1 VKTKR
6 RFRLKPGLLGLGL
19 LFAASAAA
27 QQAVDKALQ
36 EQLSAQKQGTQTQ
49 KRVDK
54 LDDQTQAMLEEYR
67 SGTLRLEDLSA
78 YNTQM
83 ERLIDDQK
91 AEMSKKEI
99 QMRDIVEMERQIA
112 PFLQRMI
119 DVLAEFVA
127 LDTPFLPDER
137 QQRLQQLTQM
147 MHRSDVSVTEKY
159 RRIMEAYRVEAE
171 YGHTLE
177 AYQGTLNGD
186 GEPRSVEFLRLGR
199 VGLYYLTLKGD
210 EGGYWLRSTKQWV
223 PLDASL
229 RESLEKA
236 IRVAKKQTPPDLLI
250 LPIMAPEAKPCRAG
264 RRDAGRTGVPGAPGS
279 RKGSPLR

>member
-1 VKTKR
+1 MKTKR
-6 RFRLKPGLLGLGL
+6 RFRLKPGLLGLCL

-210 EGGYWLRSTKQWV
+210 EGGYWLRSSKQWV

-250 LPIMAPEAKPCRAG
+250 LPIMAPEAKP
-264 RRDAGRTGVPGAPGS
+264 
-279 RKGSPLR
+279 